1 MSVQL
6 LCFLEAEKKKK
17 GKSNSLRM
25 DSRIKNIRCI
35 YSLIFKYNSCDFQ
48 SCKFKVVI
56 MCMEILDSFLFIFKQ
71 MNASII
77 YLKVTL
83 GKFDKPNRYETF
95 PICLLLGISKV

>member
-1 MSVQL
+1 
-6 LCFLEAEKKKK
+6 
-17 GKSNSLRM
+17 
-25 DSRIKNIRCI
+25 
-35 YSLIFKYNSCDFQ
+35 
-48 SCKFKVVI
+48 